1 MSLNFSASDF
11 RRFET
16 KSFVYAQYGHANC
29 VGVDRL
35 KHKPRNV
42 FGSRRVTIYIILL
55 RRYFGV
61 CFSLE
66 GLLEFPLIP

>member
-1 MSLNFSASDF
+1 VSLNFSASDF

-16 KSFVYAQYGHANC
+16 KSFFYAQYGHANC

-35 KHKPRNV
+35 KHKLRNL

-55 RRYFGV
+55 RQSAFV
-61 CFSLE
+61 
-66 GLLEFPLIP
+66 FPLRVYSNFH